1 MTLIYIII
9 ALAFITAIFKIVL
22 FVIEHDRSPE
32 EPYIPTLDE
41 VFPNQKENI
50 PLEEFEQI
58 KKKLIQYLIAWGMD
72 ENANIDKD
80 KDTKD
85 TAFLFHYSDPAWDAI
100 FLWSIAE
107 SSRDYLNAS
116 SDPTIEE
123 FAVLFIKSNYE
134 EIDGIIC

>member
-85 TAFLFHYSDPAWDAI
+85 TAFLF
-100 FLWSIAE
+100 
-107 SSRDYLNAS
+107 
-116 SDPTIEE
+116 
-123 FAVLFIKSNYE
+123 
-134 EIDGIIC
+134 IILIQHGMQFFYGQ